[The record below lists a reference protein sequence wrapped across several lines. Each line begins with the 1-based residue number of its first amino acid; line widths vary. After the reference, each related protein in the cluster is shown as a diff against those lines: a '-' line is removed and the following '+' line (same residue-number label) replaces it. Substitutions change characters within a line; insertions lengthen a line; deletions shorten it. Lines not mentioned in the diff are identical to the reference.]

1 LNKGLL
7 GLLMVLGLA
16 INAQAGLTAEPALVP
31 DNKIVQSSPVAAIT
45 RTNPFLTAQEE
56 QYYKEDYLGA
66 RLDYLLLSAILYF
79 PGDSKAIINGQIVT
93 VSDSIDNKEIV
104 KILPDAVILQDSKG
118 EYLVSLKKAGI
129 K

>member
-1 LNKGLL
+1 
-7 GLLMVLGLA
+7 MVLGLVV
-16 INAQAGLTAEPALVP
+16 NAQVGLTEELVLAP
-31 DNKIVQSSPVAAIT
+31 GNKIVPSNPAAAIT

-56 QYYKEDYLGA
+56 QYYKEAYLGA
-66 RLDYLLLSAILYF
+66 RLDYLVLSAILYF

-93 VSDSIDNKEIV
+93 VSDSIDDKEIV